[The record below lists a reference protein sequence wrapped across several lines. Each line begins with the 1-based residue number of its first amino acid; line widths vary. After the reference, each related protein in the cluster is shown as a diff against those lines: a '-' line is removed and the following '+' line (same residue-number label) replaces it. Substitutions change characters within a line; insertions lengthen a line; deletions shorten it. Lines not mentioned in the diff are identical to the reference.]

1 MPTPREEAMS
11 TFYDEVYRATRLIP
25 SGRVTT
31 YGTIAAMLGRPMA
44 SRAVGY
50 ALRALPE
57 GSEVPWHRV
66 INAQGRI
73 SLKARHPHETDLQRD
88 LLEAE
93 GVVFDADDRVDL
105 RRFGWA
111 GTLPDPQPAD

>member
-1 MPTPREEAMS
+1 MS
-11 TFYDEVYRATRLIP
+11 HFYDEVYRATCMIP
-25 SGRVTT
+25 RGRVTT

-50 ALRALPE
+50 ALRALPD

-73 SLKARHPHETDLQRD
+73 SLKARHPHETDRQRER
-88 LLEAE
+88 LEAE
-93 GVVFDADDRVDL
+93 GIVFDADARVDL

-111 GTLPDPQPAD
+111 GSLPDAPAAT